1 MCVPG
6 TGSGSWLFGI
16 RRVDRR
22 PCCEVQR
29 AAGAGAS
36 ESKLSTE
43 QHGPWADRPRP
54 HGRGHVGLSQS
65 VRRLSSRLSFPR
77 SFGFSLR
84 KAISFGLG
92 PRLAAVLRFARC
104 SRAGGAGHSAQERKE
119 VSSLMHDRGPTT
131 TRRRLSRDTSRH
143 TRTHDA
149 VTHASMHASA
159 TRHRGASRREEAS
172 LRRPRLDYPRG
183 A

>member
-1 MCVPG
+1 MSRLPRRRRRRPRREQSTQPHSRLDLPLKYRLRVCSRYWS
-6 TGSGSWLFGI
+6 GSGSWLFGI

-36 ESKLSTE
+36 RSKLSTE

-54 HGRGHVGLSQS
+54 HGQRSRGTES
-65 VRRLSSRLSFPR
+65 VRWSPPSLSSFSYFDFALSVFFFAHFRPRL
-77 SFGFSLR
+77 GV
-84 KAISFGLG
+84 G

-119 VSSLMHDRGPTT
+119 VSSLMHDRG
-131 TRRRLSRDTSRH
+131 RRD
-143 TRTHDA
+143 HDA
-149 VTHASMHASA
+149 
-159 TRHRGASRREEAS
+159 TRAAS
-172 LRRPRLDYPRG
+172 LT
-183 A
+183 